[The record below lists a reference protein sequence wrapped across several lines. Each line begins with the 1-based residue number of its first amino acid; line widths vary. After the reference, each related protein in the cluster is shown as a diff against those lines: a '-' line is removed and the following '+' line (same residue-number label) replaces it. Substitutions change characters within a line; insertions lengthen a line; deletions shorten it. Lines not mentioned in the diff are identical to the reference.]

1 MDINWYPGH
10 MTKARRMIEAS
21 LPNVDCVV
29 ELVDARI
36 PLSSKNPDIERI
48 TQGKPKLLILNKS
61 DLADPKMNKWWQTYF
76 EEKGY
81 AVMLFDSR
89 KKKAASTAMFIGK
102 IKEIFAEKL
111 ERQKQRGIVGK
122 AVKIMVLGI
131 PNVGKSTFI
140 NNISGQRVA
149 KAEDRPG
156 VTRGKQWIS
165 LPNGID
171 LLDMPGILWPKL
183 DNKYAA
189 QNLAIT
195 GAIKDNVLDIEGLS
209 MVLLGI
215 LKRHYKKE
223 LCERYKLPE
232 ELPED
237 NYELLE
243 LAAKKRGFIMSGGRA
258 DTERA
263 AIILL
268 DEFRAC
274 KIGRITLDNLDKNE
288 A

>member
-10 MTKARRMIEAS
+10 MTKARRMIEAL
-21 LPNVDCVV
+21 LPSVDCVV

-36 PLSSKNPDIERI
+36 PLSSKNPDIEKI
-48 TQGKPKLLILNKS
+48 TQNKPKLLILNKS
-61 DLADPKMNKWWQTYF
+61 DIADPKMNKWWQAYF

-81 AVMLFDSR
+81 SVMLFDSR
-89 KKKAASTAMFIGK
+89 TKKAASTAMFIGK
-102 IKEIFAEKL
+102 IKDIFAEKL

-122 AVKIMVLGI
+122 SVKIMVLGI

-140 NNISGQRVA
+140 NNISGQKVA

-165 LPNGID
+165 LQNGID
-171 LLDMPGILWPKL
+171 MLDMPGILWPKL
-183 DNKYAA
+183 ENKYAA

-195 GAIKDNVLDIEGLS
+195 GAIKDNVLDIEGLA

-215 LKRHYKKE
+215 LKVHYKNE
-223 LCERYKLPE
+223 LCLRYKLPD

-237 NYELLE
+237 NYELLK
-243 LAAKKRGFIMSGGRA
+243 LVAKKRGFMISGGHV

-263 AIILL
+263 AIILI
-268 DEFRAC
+268 DEFRGC
-274 KIGRITLDNLDKNE
+274 KIGKITLDNLDKNE
-288 A
+288 S